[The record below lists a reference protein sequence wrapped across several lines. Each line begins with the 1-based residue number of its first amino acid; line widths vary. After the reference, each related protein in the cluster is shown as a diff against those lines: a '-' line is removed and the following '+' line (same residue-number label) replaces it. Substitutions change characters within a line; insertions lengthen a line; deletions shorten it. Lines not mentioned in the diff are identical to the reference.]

1 MEVGECNCLRNP
13 IADLEAFTSED
24 RSAFSVGHLGRS
36 NGYCGEK
43 KQRIGGPER
52 NRILCLK

>member
-1 MEVGECNCLRNP
+1 MGVEECNCLRNP

-24 RSAFSVGHLGRS
+24 QSAFPVGGLGS
-36 NGYCGEK
+36 SSGYYGEK

-52 NRILCLK
+52 NRILGLK